1 MSTQVQFRRGTT
13 AQTASFT
20 GVTAE
25 ITVDTTKNTVVV
37 HDGSTAGGFALARES
52 ALTANSFSVTAAF
65 NTANAAFASANISNG
80 IDATQ
85 NNTITAAFL
94 AANAAT
100 ATDTTQ
106 NNSITAAFTRA
117 NNSINANTGGT
128 ISANLVIAGANLVV
142 ANGATEI
149 FNVRSW
155 STSGLP
161 STSNSTGTVTITGG
175 VGVKGSIY
183 ADAVYDGGIEII
195 AYANSIFLAAN
206 TPSHVANSAAIYANG
221 AFAAANAAT
230 ATDATQN
237 NSITAAF
244 LAANAAT
251 ATDTT
256 QNNSITA
263 AFASANA
270 AFTRANNSLNAN
282 TGGSI
287 TGDISITGNLT
298 VTGNT
303 TYTNT
308 KTVLIADNIITVNA
322 AISQSAQPAV
332 NAGIEVDR
340 GAQPN
345 SSFLWIESSGKWAA
359 NNGNASIFIASD
371 SAESYANAAFAA
383 ANAATATDTT
393 QNNSITAAF
402 TRANNSLNA
411 NTGGTIAGQIAV
423 DGGTYGN
430 VTITPFASVYGQAYG
445 ANPYSIMQVRSSD
458 FASGMGMQV
467 YTGLNGLL
475 YSNTGIQFNTSTI
488 VRDKDFPTGG
498 TSAGQFAANGAFIAQ
513 ASLASTSNAT
523 GSIQVVGGVG
533 VKGNVSANGII
544 FDDGTRQ
551 TTAADPGSALAF
563 AIALG

>member
-206 TPSHVANSAAIYANG
+206 
-221 AFAAANAAT
+221 
-230 ATDATQN
+230 
-237 NSITAAF
+237 
-244 LAANAAT
+244 AAT

-263 AFASANA
+263 AF
-270 AFTRANNSLNAN
+270 LQAN
-282 TGGSI
+282 TPSHVAN
-287 TGDISITGNLT
+287 S
-298 VTGNT
+298 
-303 TYTNT
+303 
-308 KTVLIADNIITVNA
+308 A
-322 AISQSAQPAV
+322 A
-332 NAGIEVDR
+332 
-340 GAQPN
+340 
-345 SSFLWIESSGKWAA
+345 
-359 NNGNASIFIASD
+359 
-371 SAESYANAAFAA
+371 SYANSAFAA
-383 ANAATATDTT
+383 ANAATTTNTT

-402 TRANNSLNA
+402 AHANASFTVANNAVTSANGTIISNTANAAFTAANAATATNTTQNNSITAAFIRANNSLNA

-423 DGGTYGN
+423 DGGVYGN

-498 TSAGQFAANGAFIAQ
+498 TNAGQFAANGAFIAQ
-513 ASLASTSNAT
+513 AALASTSNAT
-523 GSIQVVGGVG
+523 GSIQVVGGIG

-551 TTAADPGSALAF
+551 TTAASGGGASIGDVLAL